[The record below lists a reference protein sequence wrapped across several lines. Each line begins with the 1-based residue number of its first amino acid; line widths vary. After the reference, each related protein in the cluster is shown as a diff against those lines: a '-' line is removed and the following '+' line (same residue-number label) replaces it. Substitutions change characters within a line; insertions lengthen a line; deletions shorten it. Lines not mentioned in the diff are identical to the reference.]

1 MIRICKYTNRIC
13 AVKRYFFY
21 NVLLNIALILMI
33 LSVVAA
39 YNSSQYAILA
49 ISVGIMALLIYLKY
63 RLLKQIKQQ
72 HRK

>member
-1 MIRICKYTNRIC
+1 M
-13 AVKRYFFY
+13 KRYFFY

-39 YNSSQYAILA
+39 YNSSQHGILA
-49 ISVGIMALLIYLKY
+49 ISVGIMAVLIYLKY

-72 HRK
+72 SRK